1 MKRILLLIFILS
13 IIFSVKCTAE
23 GTSTEDFLSS
33 QAENI
38 GADEL
43 ENSLPDFAKD
53 FLNSEG
59 ISPENP
65 EWVNSLTAENVFL
78 HIWSFL
84 KSGGKKPLVSA
95 AGILSVILISAALS
109 NTEIGGNVQIAVKYA
124 VTLSAAGVVSLPIF
138 SVIES
143 AVNAMQGVTV
153 FMTSFIPIFAAI
165 LISGG
170 AVITSASMS
179 SLMLFACEAV
189 NFISNFAVV
198 PLLSGFT
205 AISVASSASPL
216 LEKSKIADG
225 IKKLAF
231 WIMGTL
237 TCVFVGILGIQTAV
251 NASADSLTLKT
262 AKFILGSAVPVAG
275 TALAEAL
282 NTVTASVGILKSTVG
297 VYGIV
302 AICAIFLPL
311 LAELLIWRLVLIFL
325 SFVSDM
331 FSLDSV
337 SRLIRSADTVIA
349 VITGLILLTSA
360 MFIISLGVVL
370 TVAK

>member
-1 MKRILLLIFILS
+1 MKRILFLILIFCM
-13 IIFSVKCTAE
+13 IFALDCDAE
-23 GTSTEDFLSS
+23 DIETKEFISA
-33 QAENI
+33 QAESS
-38 GADEL
+38 GAADL
-43 ENSLPDFAKD
+43 DKSLPDFAKE
-53 FLNSEG
+53 FLNDEG

-95 AGILSVILISAALS
+95 GSILAVVLISAALG
-109 NTEIGGNVQIAVKYA
+109 NTELGGNTQVAVKYA
-124 VTLSAAGVVSLPIF
+124 ITLSAAGVISFPIF

-153 FMTSFIPIFAAI
+153 FMTSFIPVFAAI
-165 LISGG
+165 LVSSG

-179 SLMLFACEAV
+179 SLMLFSCEAV

-205 AISVASSASPL
+205 AISVSSAASPL
-216 LEKSKIADG
+216 LEKSGIADG

-231 WIMGTL
+231 WIMGSL

-262 AKFILGSAVPVAG
+262 AKFILGSSVPVAG

-311 LAELLIWRLVLIFL
+311 LAELLMWRVALIFTA
-325 SFVSDM
+325 FVSDM
-331 FSLDSV
+331 FAQNSV
-337 SRLIRSADTVIA
+337 SKLIRSADTVIS